1 MLSIEQTVNF
11 SVDSAEF
18 VDTTQFIDDTNKSL
32 FRKMRIRAFASGE
45 NAHTLPVDKEV
56 IERCAYSVYDKPI
69 VWKYNRWLDD
79 AEGHEPDEVPVGFI
93 KESSENPVVF
103 EQIDNRIFMTVTAL
117 IWTKYCGRLIE
128 VFEKAGGFKDVSIEI
143 NTRLEEQKFC
153 DKPII
158 KDFCVQGI
166 TILGE
171 AIAPAVK
178 GCGATLLE
186 FSTDKS
192 KYLDSIEF
200 ADGIKI
206 DNSAK
211 SAVSG
216 AWSNP
221 RRKLFNPIVKASN
234 KRALLKEAYLVGNF
248 SSKEPE
254 ITKFKYPHHVIRD
267 GKLVVHKDGV
277 QAAFQRA
284 SQQGI
289 VQGNVKAHLLKHYRE
304 LGLTTE
310 NFSEFGIS
318 ENDFSL
324 YFADYINQP
333 ESGCEQRME
342 DTIKNGEE
350 VVENSTEGTT
360 QPIEN
365 SDGNLAEVDNCD
377 VSPVGVEMQEDN
389 KDTKT
394 EEVDNSEPE
403 EIKNSEE
410 AEVENSA
417 ECGGETAEKMSDDEH
432 DDDNHDDD
440 SDDKQEDN
448 HDDKEENMSIET
460 AMSKIAEMSDTIA
473 RLEAD
478 KNAYMAKLE
487 SMSDYEDLKKFKC
500 DTEERMAREAEMS
513 QMESV
518 MSEIT
523 EKGFS
528 FSEDDKQKL
537 MSEFKNFSSIDAWKN
552 YVKAQVF
559 DRADSTGFVRMGLPV
574 PNTQPS
580 GSIWDRI

>member
-1 MLSIEQTVNF
+1 MSIEQIVNF

-18 VDTTQFIDDTNKSL
+18 TDTAQFIDDTNKSL

-69 VWKYNRWLDD
+69 VWKYNKWLDD
-79 AEGHEPDEVPVGFI
+79 AEGHETDEVPVGFI

-103 EQIDNRIFMTVTAL
+103 EQVGDRVFMTVTAL

-128 VFEKAGGFKDVSIEI
+128 VFEKTGGFKDVSIEI
-143 NTRLEEQKFC
+143 NTKVEEPDFC
-153 DKPII
+153 DKPLI
-158 KDFCVQGI
+158 KDFCVLGI

-171 AIAPAVK
+171 AVAPAVK

-186 FSTDKS
+186 FSEDKS
-192 KYLDSIEF
+192 KYLDSLDF

-206 DNSAK
+206 DNSAD

-221 RRKLFNPIVKASN
+221 RRKLFNPIIKASN
-234 KRALLKEAYLVGNF
+234 KKALLREAYLIGDF
-248 SSKEPE
+248 DSSEPE
-254 ITKFKYPHHVIRD
+254 ITKFKYPHHVIKD
-267 GKLVVHKDGV
+267 GVLVVHKDGV

-289 VQGNVKAHLLKHYRE
+289 VQGKVKEHLLKHYRE

-324 YFADYINQP
+324 YFADYINQS

-342 DTIKNGEE
+342 DTIKNSET
-350 VVENSTEGTT
+350 VVENSTEETT
-360 QPIEN
+360 QTVEN
-365 SDGNLAEVDNCD
+365 SDETLAEVDNCD
-377 VSPVGVEMQEDN
+377 VTPIGVSMQEDN
-389 KDTKT
+389 ADTKE
-394 EEVDNSEPE
+394 EEVDNADTQE
-403 EIKNSEE
+403 EVKNSEE
-410 AEVENSA
+410 TEVENSA
-417 ECGGETAEKMSDDEH
+417 ECTDSSAENMSDDEH
-432 DDDNHDDD
+432 DEDKHEDEHDDD
-440 SDDKQEDN
+440 N
-448 HDDKEENMSIET
+448 KEEAMSIET

-518 MSEIT
+518 MSEIA
-523 EKGFS
+523 ERGFS
-528 FSEDDKQKL
+528 FSEDDKQQL
-537 MSEFKNFSSIDAWKN
+537 MSDFKNFSSIDAWKN

-574 PNTQPS
+574 PNTQTT
-580 GSIWDRI
+580 GSVWDRI